1 MIAIFLL
8 LGLGFLAGGIAAIVD
23 GLPYLVLERGFT
35 QVIIGTT
42 VAVTGVV
49 LLAISW
55 LLVELRRIR
64 RALDKIDTLP
74 ARGEAALQAPAGSGA
89 LPAAAGLAAAG
100 ATAAV
105 AMAAVERA
113 GAPDSQV
120 GGTAAP
126 QPDLFGSLV
135 AARMERA
142 EPTLGDIDLPSQVAT
157 PPEPR
162 LAETPE
168 LGDEPAYRD
177 DSVRSLTAQ
186 EENLPAQDELAPPV
200 RVTSPMPPVSSDD
213 ETETE
218 PPLGAEPEGAA
229 MFPGPVE
236 AVPARE
242 EAVKASSGL
251 DELRHSLED
260 RLRLLD
266 LKTSGFEAPR
276 PPSPDPLEAA
286 GAWMERPAPGEPE
299 PQDPTA
305 AVEVEQPGWEAAV
318 VEAGELH
325 LVAVDVEEE
334 PEADMHA
341 AEPEEATV
349 PPESEPA
356 TASAEEI
363 DSEPPVP
370 EASEEGVVGAY
381 QVGDT
386 QFTIYADGSIQ
397 ARTPDGDYSFGSMD
411 ELKLF
416 LASERNRL
424 GV

>member
-1 MIAIFLL
+1 MIAIFLV

-89 LPAAAGLAAAG
+89 LPAAAGLAATG

-113 GAPDSQV
+113 GASDSQES
-120 GGTAAP
+120 GTGAP

-135 AARMERA
+135 TARMERA
-142 EPTLGDIDLPSQVAT
+142 EPALGDIDLPSEAAM

-162 LAETPE
+162 LAEVARYDGEPE
-168 LGDEPAYRD
+168 PRD
-177 DSVRSLTAQ
+177 YSAPSLPEQ
-186 EENLPAQDELAPPV
+186 EDMAPPV
-200 RVTSPMPPVSSDD
+200 RVTSPVSPGSTDGDREVETPP
-213 ETETE
+213 
-218 PPLGAEPEGAA
+218 GAGPEGAA
-229 MFPGPVE
+229 ELPGPDETALAEDE
-236 AVPARE
+236 AI
-242 EAVKASSGL
+242 KASSGL

-266 LKTSGFEAPR
+266 LKTPGFEPAR
-276 PPSPDPLEAA
+276 PAARDPLEAA
-286 GAWMERPAPGEPE
+286 SAWMAPPAPGEQE
-299 PQDPTA
+299 PQGPA
-305 AVEVEQPGWEAAV
+305 AVADVEETGWETAV
-318 VEAGELH
+318 VEADELH
-325 LVAVDVEEE
+325 IVAVDVEEQPAAETPSAE
-334 PEADMHA
+334 PGAV
-341 AEPEEATV
+341 EPEEATI
-349 PPESEPA
+349 PAESEPE
-356 TASAEEI
+356 TALADETG
-363 DSEPPVP
+363 SEPPAP

-397 ARTPDGDYSFGSMD
+397 ARTPDGDYSFGSME